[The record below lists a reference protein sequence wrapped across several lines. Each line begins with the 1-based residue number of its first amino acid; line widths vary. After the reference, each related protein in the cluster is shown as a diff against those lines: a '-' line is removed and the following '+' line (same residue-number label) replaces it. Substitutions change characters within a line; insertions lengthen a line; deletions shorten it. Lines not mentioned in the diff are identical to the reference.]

1 MTYHIYENRHAGKH
15 KAVIHRASCR
25 HCNNGRGLSN
35 GAYDRTRGEWHG
47 PYDDLAT
54 ARKAQQ
60 EMKVVVRKDCQ
71 HCMKV
76 TN

>member
-1 MTYHIYENRHAGKH
+1 MTYHIYKNWQAGKH

-25 HCNNGRGLSN
+25 HCNNGRGRSN
-35 GAYDRTRGEWHG
+35 GCYNRAHGEWHG

-54 ARKAQQ
+54 ARKEQQ
-60 EMKVVVRKDCQ
+60 EMDVVARKDCQ